1 MTWASPFIWT
11 ILGSG
16 YSSLGMLKDVNVDVL
31 KLDMKLLDA
40 IDAQSRKAR
49 SILEAIIGMANL
61 LDIRVIAEGVE
72 TESQRQLLV
81 KMGCL
86 YGQGYF
92 FSQAH
97 AEGGVRAFDCE
108 SDECCI
114 PRHPCGLHR
123 EVPYSRPDRE
133 QVLSDAMLDDILGP
147 LVLYDPVRW
156 RSGASERQ
164 RALLSAER
172 G

>member
-11 ILGSG
+11 ILAAGI
-16 YSSLGMLKDVNVDVL
+16 SSLGMLKDANVDVL

-92 FSQAH
+92 FYKPMPKAEFEPLIANRTKVDFRGIH
-97 AEGGVRAFDCE
+97 ADSIERFRIRDLIE
-108 SDECCI
+108 S
-114 PRHPCGLHR
+114 R
-123 EVPYSRPDRE
+123 
-133 QVLSDAMLDDILGP
+133 VLSDAMLDDILGP
-147 LVLYDPVRW
+147 LVLYDLYDGEV
-156 RSGASERQ
+156 E
-164 RALLSAER
+164 LLSATSSTVS
-172 G
+172 